1 MRNMTIP
8 REPTTGVGVLD
19 RSVRI
24 LDAVEGGA
32 RSFTEI
38 VAATGFTRSTTHRL
52 VKALEAH
59 GFLTFQGGRGCRL
72 GHRLLRL
79 AAAARGELPLRDL
92 AHSALERLA
101 RTTGESAQLFVR
113 DDQQRVCID
122 AVESN
127 SELRTIVPIG
137 SELPLTAGSAA
148 KVFLAFGPSTAS
160 DALIARARRLTDATP
175 VGDDL
180 DRQVA
185 AARRRGYATSAG
197 ERQPGVGSVS
207 APVFGPDDELV
218 AVVSVSGPESR
229 LGRSDARRYAPSVT
243 AAAHE
248 IERALIGE
256 RA

>member
-1 MRNMTIP
+1 MTIA
-8 REPTTGVGVLD
+8 RQATTSVGVLD
-19 RSVRI
+19 RSVLI

-72 GHRLLRL
+72 GPRLLRL
-79 AAAARGELPLRDL
+79 AAGATGELPLRDL
-92 AHSALERLA
+92 AHATLERLA

-148 KVFLAFGPSTAS
+148 KVFLAFGPSTVS
-160 DALIARARRLTDATP
+160 DALIARARKLTDATP

-180 DRQVA
+180 ERQVA
-185 AARRRGYATSAG
+185 ATRRRGYATSAG
-197 ERQPGVGSVS
+197 ERQAGVGSVS
-207 APVFGPDDELV
+207 APVFGAGEELV

-243 AAAHE
+243 AAAQE
-248 IERALIGE
+248 IERALMG
-256 RA
+256 AQP